1 MEMNPPNG
9 TISQT
14 LSDQLRWS
22 YRVECLKIQ
31 HTLVRARYARQ
42 TTAQDVFAPKLKIL
56 SRTMPCKS
64 Y

>member
-22 YRVECLKIQ
+22 YPVECLKIQ
-31 HTLVRARYARQ
+31 HTLVCARYARQ
-42 TTAQDVFAPKLKIL
+42 ITDQDVFKPKLKIL